1 MLRNH
6 GYDTVSQ
13 RSGDVTMNAQF
24 PDNETIRTVLALAA
38 RAPSVH
44 NSQPW
49 RWRVGDRSLHLHL
62 TRVASDCHRPRPTGS
77 DLELRRGSASPASSR
92 WPRWA
97 GKRRSS
103 GFPNPVDDRH
113 VATIEVSH
121 HRCSELDVTLA
132 AAIPRR
138 RTDRRLYSP
147 WPVPRADIAMIGTR
161 TGTGRSDAA
170 RG

>member
-49 RWRVGDRSLHLHL
+49 RWRVGDRSLHLHSDPELHL
-62 TRVASDCHRPRPTGS
+62 TATDPDQR
-77 DLELRRGSASPASSR
+77 DLTLSCARLCITALSR

-103 GFPNPVDDRH
+103 GFPNPVDDCH

-147 WPVPRADIAMIGTR
+147 GWYHAPI
-161 TGTGRSDAA
+161 SL
-170 RG
+170 